1 MLGYWCCLLTLL
13 VVIVFC
19 VLVMMMRIK
28 HEFHSELWDHNT
40 SSDHSASPQPI

>member
-28 HEFHSELWDHNT
+28 HEFHSELWDHEAP
-40 SSDHSASPQPI
+40 SDPSPQPN